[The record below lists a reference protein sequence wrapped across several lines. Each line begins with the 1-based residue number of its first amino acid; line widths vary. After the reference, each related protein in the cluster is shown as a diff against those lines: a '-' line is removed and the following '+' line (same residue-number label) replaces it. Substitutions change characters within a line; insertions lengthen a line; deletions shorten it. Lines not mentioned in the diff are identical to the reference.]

1 MSNKMDPLR
10 GDGTITYENTRN
22 GSFTTGVNHMRMVMH
37 QNLLFDKDEIKWYSH
52 FNRYGYIDPY
62 NTDQVLKEFLFFT
75 KPDLYIFDGDRI
87 NGSKISLNP
96 SLSIIPFFSE
106 AAYRHPQ
113 ALAQLQY
120 GIKDDNGVYNPFM
133 ALLSNSVTS
142 KLDLPAIQSEF
153 NQSTPN
159 IYGTTI
165 DYRSHSIKS
174 DNAFDF
180 TLSFLDTAYL
190 EIYTMVK
197 AYDEYMRLQK
207 LGDIEY
213 NDKYKQYIIDRII
226 PEQFSVYKFLI
237 GSDGET
243 ILYYAKA
250 TGVFFTDVPRSD
262 FSDPGNDGFKYSLSF
277 HANFIEDNN
286 PMILNEFNLI
296 TPASSKG
303 PYIDV
308 YNSQGVN
315 NSWARYPRIVKA
327 EEIYDRRVSRRGTH
341 RDYRLK
347 WTDAD
352 NPTEDNVSYNS
363 IRGTGGYNNGSSYS
377 SSNNK
382 NGGNGSVVYMNNKN
396 YYNSGLRVNPKGQAG
411 NLLYEWVNGN
421 INTSNPKFQLFTS

>member
-262 FSDPGNDGFKYSLSF
+262 FSDPGNDGFKYSISF
-277 HANFIEDNN
+277 HANFVEDSN
-286 PMILNEFNLI
+286 PSILSEFNRI
-296 TPASSKG
+296 SPMYDSIKEAKSNQKSIN
-303 PYIDV
+303 YVDV
-308 YNSQGVN
+308 YNGEGVN
-315 NSWARYPRIVKA
+315 NSWARYPYIETVDEFGDK
-327 EEIYDRRVSRRGTH
+327 RVARRGVH
-341 RDYRLK
+341 KDYRLK
-347 WTDAD
+347 WLDPD
-352 NPTEDNVSYNS
+352 NPSEDNAYA
-363 IRGTGGYNNGSSYS
+363 GG
-377 SSNNK
+377 
-382 NGGNGSVVYMNNKN
+382 
-396 YYNSGLRVNPKGQAG
+396 
-411 NLLYEWVNGN
+411 
-421 INTSNPKFQLFTS
+421 INTSTVGMYNPNYYGSTIISGGSTNKAGSYVNGTFVPYTSNIYTS